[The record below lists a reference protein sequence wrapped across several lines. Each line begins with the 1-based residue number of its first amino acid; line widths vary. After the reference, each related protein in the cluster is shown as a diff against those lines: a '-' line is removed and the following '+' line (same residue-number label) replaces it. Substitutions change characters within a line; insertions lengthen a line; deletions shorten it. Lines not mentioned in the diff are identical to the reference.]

1 MAGKP
6 PLVSF
11 VVQCYNTEPFVG
23 DCIRSI
29 LAQES
34 CDDWEIVAIDDC
46 SSDRTLQ
53 VLEAFRDPRLRII
66 RHAANQGHGPTINEA
81 LRAANGQYI
90 ARIDSDDRYR
100 PSFLSLV
107 LPVLGKCP
115 EVGLVYGEA
124 ALINDE
130 GKLIAGCSDRQHGGK
145 HFKGCE
151 LIELLQENFICAP
164 TIIARRDCFLRQLPV
179 PSHLAFH
186 DWYFTLKMARE
197 VEFYFIPSIHAE
209 YRVHAGNLHSKIVLN
224 KTEEPSIV
232 WMLDQVY
239 SSEERTPELQQK
251 KLRAKRRVYGRQYC
265 TLADKYF
272 GAFMNEDAGRCYSE
286 AIRQQPQLLWGPG
299 IARRFAATLIG
310 RSFYEHCKRIWNFS
324 RESSEFGNRE
334 LPRP

>member
-1 MAGKP
+1 M
-6 PLVSF
+6 
-11 VVQCYNTEPFVG
+11 
-23 DCIRSI
+23 
-29 LAQES
+29 
-34 CDDWEIVAIDDC
+34 
-46 SSDRTLQ
+46 
-53 VLEAFRDPRLRII
+53 
-66 RHAANQGHGPTINEA
+66 
-81 LRAANGQYI
+81 
-90 ARIDSDDRYR
+90 
-100 PSFLSLV
+100 
-107 LPVLGKCP
+107 
-115 EVGLVYGEA
+115 YGEA

-197 VEFYFIPSIHAE
+197 VEFYFIPSILAE

-251 KLRAKRRVYGRQYC
+251 KRRAKRRVYGRQYC

-272 GAFMNEDAGRCYSE
+272 GAFMNEDARRCYSE